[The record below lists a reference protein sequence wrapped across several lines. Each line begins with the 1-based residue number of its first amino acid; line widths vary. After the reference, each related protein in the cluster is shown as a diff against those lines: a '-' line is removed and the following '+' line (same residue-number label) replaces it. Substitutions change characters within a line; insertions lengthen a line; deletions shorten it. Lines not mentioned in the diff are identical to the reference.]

1 MTWLDAGHPAAAL
14 LALVLGCAAGW
25 VVPALIR
32 RVPEP
37 EPDPDPASDPSSDP
51 AEGSTDAAPEVAAE
65 PVVATTKEL
74 YTDIADLPGL
84 AWKSSIASGLGAAVV
99 GASVGME
106 WSLLFLLPMVP
117 VCVALSVID
126 WRTKL
131 LPRRLVLPAHAAV
144 LLLAGAAAG
153 LDQDGT
159 ALVRA
164 LIGMVVVRSV
174 FWVLWWVRSSGM
186 GFGDVRLSALLG
198 FALAHLGWGEV
209 LVGIYAS
216 FILFTVPGVL
226 LAVVRRDRA
235 FLKSSFPFGPFMVV
249 GALVGVA
256 LGAWTLES
264 LGY

>member
-14 LALVLGCAAGW
+14 LGLVLGALAGW
-25 VVPALIR
+25 GCPALIR
-32 RVPEP
+32 GVPEP
-37 EPDPDPASDPSSDP
+37 EPEPTEA
-51 AEGSTDAAPEVAAE
+51 AAAPDAE
-65 PVVATTKEL
+65 PVAEPATQPAKEL
-74 YTDIADLPGL
+74 YADIADLPGL
-84 AWKSSIASGLGAAVV
+84 AWKTSVASGLGAAVV
-99 GASVGME
+99 GASVGLE

-131 LPRRLVLPAHAAV
+131 LPKRLVLPAHAAV
-144 LLLAGAAAG
+144 LVLAGAAAV
-153 LDQDGT
+153 LDQDAG
-159 ALVRA
+159 AYLRA
-164 LIGMVVVRSV
+164 LIGMVVVRSI
-174 FWVLWWVRSSGM
+174 FWVLWWIRSSGM

-198 FALAHLGWGEV
+198 FALAHLGWAEL

-216 FILFTVPGVL
+216 FILFIVPGVL

-235 FLKSSFPFGPFMVV
+235 FLKSSFPFGPFMVA

-256 LGAWTLES
+256 LGRWTLQS

>member
-1 MTWLDAGHPAAAL
+1 MTWLDAGHPVAAL
-14 LALVLGCAAGW
+14 LALVVGSLAGW
-25 VVPALIR
+25 WCPALIR
-32 RVPEP
+32 SVPEP
-37 EPDPDPASDPSSDP
+37 EPEADPEPETDPEPTAT
-51 AEGSTDAAPEVAAE
+51 ETDVEPEKTAP
-65 PVVATTKEL
+65 KEL
-74 YTDIADLPGL
+74 YADIADLPGL
-84 AWKSSIASGLGAAVV
+84 ARKTSVASGLAASVV

-106 WSLLFLLPMVP
+106 WSLLFLVPLVP

-144 LLLAGAAAG
+144 LVLAGLAAA
-153 LDQDGT
+153 LDEDT
-159 ALVRA
+159 DAYLRA

-174 FWVLWWVRSSGM
+174 FWVLWWIRSSGM

-198 FALAHLGWGEV
+198 FALAYLGWGEL
-209 LVGIYAS
+209 LVGIYAA

-226 LAVVRRDRA
+226 LAVVRRDRT

-256 LGAWTLES
+256 LGPWTLAS